1 MRTYTVRL
9 LVVPC
14 NETASFRHG
23 DVFILKFREQSLR
36 EHKNLT
42 NEVELHVKKLIDKI
56 ETAMLTTI
64 SAEGLVS
71 RPMQTQDIEFDGD
84 LWFLTSKETDKYQEL
99 LKNPSVNVAYVD
111 KSYVSIRGTAELVE
125 DIERKKELWSPR
137 YEAYL
142 GTTYEDPKV
151 VLIKVNTEAA
161 EYWETGNTTKSVKQ
175 VLKKVVGKDDENEIN
190 KTIDLS

>member
-1 MRTYTVRL
+1 MSTHTTNQEAV
-9 LVVPC
+9 
-14 NETASFRHG
+14 ET
-23 DVFILKFREQSLR
+23 
-36 EHKNLT
+36 
-42 NEVELHVKKLIDKI
+42 VKKLIDKI

-125 DIERKKELWSPR
+125 DIERKKDLWSPR

-190 KTIDLS
+190 KTVDLS

>member
-1 MRTYTVRL
+1 MSTHTTNQEAV
-9 LVVPC
+9 
-14 NETASFRHG
+14 ET
-23 DVFILKFREQSLR
+23 
-36 EHKNLT
+36 
-42 NEVELHVKKLIDKI
+42 VKKLIDKI
-56 ETAMLTTI
+56 ETAMLTPI

-190 KTIDLS
+190 KTVDLS

>member
-1 MRTYTVRL
+1 MSTHTTNQEAV
-9 LVVPC
+9 
-14 NETASFRHG
+14 ET
-23 DVFILKFREQSLR
+23 I
-36 EHKNLT
+36 
-42 NEVELHVKKLIDKI
+42 KKLIDKI

>member
-1 MRTYTVRL
+1 MSTHTTNQEAV
-9 LVVPC
+9 
-14 NETASFRHG
+14 ET
-23 DVFILKFREQSLR
+23 I
-36 EHKNLT
+36 
-42 NEVELHVKKLIDKI
+42 KKLIDKI

-111 KSYVSIRGTAELVE
+111 KSFVSIRGTAELVE

-190 KTIDLS
+190 KTVDLS

>member
-1 MRTYTVRL
+1 
-9 LVVPC
+9 
-14 NETASFRHG
+14 
-23 DVFILKFREQSLR
+23 
-36 EHKNLT
+36 
-42 NEVELHVKKLIDKI
+42 
-56 ETAMLTTI
+56 
-64 SAEGLVS
+64 LVS

-142 GTTYEDPKV
+142 GTTFADPKL

-190 KTIDLS
+190 KTVDLS

>member
-1 MRTYTVRL
+1 MSTHTTNQEAV
-9 LVVPC
+9 
-14 NETASFRHG
+14 ET
-23 DVFILKFREQSLR
+23 
-36 EHKNLT
+36 
-42 NEVELHVKKLIDKI
+42 VKKLIDKI

-125 DIERKKELWSPR
+125 DIERKNELWSPR

-190 KTIDLS
+190 KTVVLS

>member
-1 MRTYTVRL
+1 MSNHTTNQEAV
-9 LVVPC
+9 
-14 NETASFRHG
+14 ET
-23 DVFILKFREQSLR
+23 
-36 EHKNLT
+36 
-42 NEVELHVKKLIDKI
+42 VKKLIDKI

-84 LWFLTSKETDKYQEL
+84 LWFLTSKETEKYQEL

-142 GTTYEDPKV
+142 GTSYEDPKV

-175 VLKKVVGKDDENEIN
+175 VLKKVVGKDEENEIN
-190 KTIDLS
+190 KTVDLS

>member
-1 MRTYTVRL
+1 MSTHTTNQEAV
-9 LVVPC
+9 
-14 NETASFRHG
+14 ET
-23 DVFILKFREQSLR
+23 
-36 EHKNLT
+36 
-42 NEVELHVKKLIDKI
+42 VKKLIDKI
-56 ETAMLTTI
+56 ETAMLTTV

-190 KTIDLS
+190 KTVDLS

>member
-1 MRTYTVRL
+1 MSTHTTNQEAV
-9 LVVPC
+9 
-14 NETASFRHG
+14 ET
-23 DVFILKFREQSLR
+23 I
-36 EHKNLT
+36 
-42 NEVELHVKKLIDKI
+42 KKMIDKI

-84 LWFLTSKETDKYQEL
+84 PWFLTSKETDKYQEL

-142 GTTYEDPKV
+142 GTKYEDPKV

-190 KTIDLS
+190 KTVDLS